1 MKTTFIHLKEKLIN
15 SLWFIPVLMTLASPF
30 FAIFIFELDIYLSHI
45 GKEVF
50 AWIWTGNSEAAVQ
63 LFAAIVTSLVTMS
76 ALLFSVTML
85 VLTVVSQQY
94 GSHILKVFRSNNF
107 TKLVLGWFIGAIV
120 YCMFVVTFLAT
131 LNDPDFHPQLSII
144 IGIAV
149 MILSFII
156 FIIFIH
162 HMSSMIQSDHIIET
176 VAKELRTKIE
186 KLQERE
192 LKYEEAPKNIIE
204 RIGTDNAFKA
214 SSSGYIQ
221 LIDIDSLV
229 SIAEKK
235 GSFFHICFRIGD
247 YIHKGDAILC
257 TEKSFDEQSLSDIQ
271 SCFKLGFERMPKDDF
286 EFRLEQLIEIC
297 LKALS
302 PGINDAYIAIT
313 AIDHLGDA
321 LTLLSIR
328 RFPPECY
335 QDSKGK
341 LRVIS
346 KRFTYES
353 FVDAAINPIKQNAKS
368 QPMVLIKLVDM
379 LERVLGITED
389 EEKQAILFSHIK
401 NLYNVGKRNFN
412 DDEDIADLESRMV
425 RIKKTVS

>member
-1 MKTTFIHLKEKLIN
+1 MN
-15 SLWFIPVLMTLASPF
+15 SLWFIPVLMTLVSPF
-30 FAIFIFELDIYLSHI
+30 FAIFIFEWDIYLSHI

-50 AWIWTGNSEAAVQ
+50 AWIWTGNPEAATQ
-63 LFAAIVTSLVTMS
+63 LFSALVTSLVTMS
-76 ALLFSVTML
+76 TLLFSVTML

-94 GSHILKVFRSNNF
+94 GSHVLKVFRSSNF
-107 TKLVLGWFIGAIV
+107 TKLVLGWFIGAVV

-149 MILSFII
+149 MVMSFII

-162 HMSSMIQSDHIIET
+162 HMSNSIQSDHIIET
-176 VAKELRTKIE
+176 IAKELRAKIE
-186 KLQERE
+186 NLQERE
-192 LKYEEAPKNIIE
+192 FKYEEAPKNIIK
-204 RIGTDNAFKA
+204 RIEKDNAFEA
-214 SSSGYIQ
+214 LSSGYIQ
-221 LIDIDSLV
+221 LINTASLV
-229 SIAEKK
+229 SIAENNDNV
-235 GSFFHICFRIGD
+235 FHICFRIGD
-247 YIHKGDAILC
+247 YIHKGNAILFAEYPLDGE
-257 TEKSFDEQSLSDIQ
+257 TASEIK

-286 EFRLEQLIEIC
+286 EFRLEQLLEIC

-313 AIDHLGDA
+313 VIDHLGDA

-328 RFPPECY
+328 RFPPQCY
-335 QDSKGK
+335 YDSKGK

-353 FVDAAINPIKQNAKS
+353 FVDAAINPLKQNAKS
-368 QPMVLIKLVDM
+368 QPLVLIRIVDM

-389 EEKQAILFSHIK
+389 EEKKTILLSHIK
-401 NLYNVGKRNFN
+401 NLYEAGKRNFK

-425 RIKKTVS
+425 RIEKSVS